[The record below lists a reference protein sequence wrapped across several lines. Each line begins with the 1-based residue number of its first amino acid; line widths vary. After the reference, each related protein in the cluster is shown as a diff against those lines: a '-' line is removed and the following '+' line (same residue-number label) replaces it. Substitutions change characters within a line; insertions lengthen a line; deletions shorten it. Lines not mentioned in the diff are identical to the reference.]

1 MKKFESFGH
10 YLGMQML
17 NYFGTGA
24 GGVIKSTTEMIIN
37 EIDAKIEN
45 VKLDGKDFGI
55 FGSINYW
62 DDIYS
67 AINDTNRQLGISGT
81 LSGDMRD
88 SLQGAYETAV
98 AYGISIDELTSSY
111 EAMVRQLGVNRLFT
125 QDDLNRL
132 AEFRAAYGEGFE
144 DIFSTLALYGA
155 SIEDVQKIT
164 MEAIKEADELGLNA
178 SVYLKELSANMNLLD
193 RLSFRNGIQGLGRM
207 VELSQR
213 YKINIQSAAQ
223 FAEDNRMLGDVMET
237 SARLQVLG
245 GQFSRL
251 GNPFELG
258 FLARNEPEKLFEKLV
273 DISGAY
279 AMINEQGQAVVSPFG
294 LDMIREMSQI
304 TGIQS
309 EQLAQAAKIRAV
321 REQIGNQISSE
332 VLALEDYE
340 KYVDK
345 IAANAFFDEQRGE
358 YAVNVKVG
366 DEIRAVSTL
375 DLNKQ
380 QVDSLSAIGKDTPL
394 EDINKQLILS
404 NETLSDTMQRV
415 IDTFKRFIISENL
428 YRLSSDQL
436 RPIAQEIR
444 TGIEDNTLAIGLK
457 GTLDMLDDSIFEQIM
472 MKIPSLESGVDQI
485 GDYMDENGLGKD
497 LKELNDNLKS
507 IIDFVNNPISSMF
520 KDNIIGDYFSSM
532 SKSKS
537 ATREAIES
545 RSLTPILEDI
555 KESWRKSIGAED
567 TKLININNREITKN
581 YNTLL
586 SQMKE
591 KAKEINKSDGKEVKL
606 TFDEFKGNVSITDSK
621 GRQVDDVRMD
631 EIWKEIRPKFE
642 KFFIQKFGDEIENN
656 SKYNSRSSR
665 TTF

>member
-1 MKKFESFGH
+1 MKEFGGFGK
-10 YLGMQML
+10 YLGTQML
-17 NYFGTGA
+17 NYFATGA

-37 EIDAKIEN
+37 EIDKKIEN

-67 AINDTNRQLGISGT
+67 SINDTNRELGISGT
-81 LSGDMRD
+81 LSGEMRD
-88 SLQGAYETAV
+88 SLQAAYETAV
-98 AYGISIDELTSSY
+98 AYGISIDELTASY
-111 EAMVRQLGVNRLFT
+111 EAMVQQLGVNRLFT
-125 QDDLNRL
+125 DDDLNRL
-132 AEFRAAYGEGFE
+132 AEFRAAYGQGFE
-144 DIFSTLALYGA
+144 EIFSTLALYGA

-193 RLSFRNGIQGLGRM
+193 RLSFRSGIQGLGRM

-223 FAEDNRMLGDVMET
+223 FAEDNRMLGDIMET

-279 AMINEQGQAVVSPFG
+279 AMINEQGQAEISPFG

-304 TGIQS
+304 TGIQA
-309 EQLAQAAKIRAV
+309 EQIAQASKIRAI
-321 REQIGNQISSE
+321 REQIGSQISSE
-332 VLALEDYE
+332 ILALEDYQ

-345 IAANAFFDEQRGE
+345 IAANAFFDKQRGE
-358 YAVNVKVG
+358 YVVNVKVG

-375 DLNKQ
+375 DLNEQ

-444 TGIEDNTLAIGLK
+444 TGIEDNNFAQVLK
-457 GTLDMLDDSIFEQIM
+457 VTLDELDESIFESIMTKLPDVLDDS
-472 MKIPSLESGVDQI
+472 GGAVDAL
-485 GDYMDENGLGKD
+485 GNYLSEKGLGNDLKD
-497 LKELNDNLKS
+497 LSENIESLIHTINNPGEILLQKIGVGADLDESWWNMLSWGNDEMKELENQ
-507 IIDFVNNPISSMF
+507 P
-520 KDNIIGDYFSSM
+520 
-532 SKSKS
+532 
-537 ATREAIES
+537 E
-545 RSLTPILEDI
+545 
-555 KESWRKSIGAED
+555 
-567 TKLININNREITKN
+567 KLININNQEITKN

-586 SQMKE
+586 SQMKNN
-591 KAKEINKSDGKEVKL
+591 AKEINQRDEGEVKL
-606 TFDEFKGNVSITDSK
+606 SFEEFKGSISILDSE
-621 GRQVDDVRMD
+621 GRQVDDIRMD
-631 EIWKEIRPKFE
+631 EIWKKIRPDFE

-665 TTF
+665 STF